1 MLDRV
6 VSVASRPGRCPP
18 ATCVGSRLR
27 LLSAE
32 GQRLALAGSP
42 YGYDVVVHIGGWR
55 QESRATYREI
65 HAALTSRGRIAES
78 HVGYLDQQVSL
89 PLLACHERHHRA
101 RLAQIATP
109 QGGWIV
115 ALDGLAP
122 QGGAPQIW
130 CIRALSSGLTL
141 RSGWRAHQDQ
151 PTCEAFLEPLQHL
164 AWPMLAVLRDKQKG
178 LVPAVAAVVPP
189 RRHPFCQAHSLRN
202 LAAPLAE
209 AEAAFKGALR
219 STVREHVGDVL
230 RQEPRTASSPTGV
243 LTVTGL
249 VPSALEKPTAP
260 AAHTPTPRGPRP
272 EAEAAADAIIT
283 QLFGHTR

>member
-1 MLDRV
+1 
-6 VSVASRPGRCPP
+6 
-18 ATCVGSRLR
+18 
-27 LLSAE
+27 
-32 GQRLALAGSP
+32 
-42 YGYDVVVHIGGWR
+42 
-55 QESRATYREI
+55 
-65 HAALTSRGRIAES
+65 
-78 HVGYLDQQVSL
+78 
-89 PLLACHERHHRA
+89 
-101 RLAQIATP
+101 
-109 QGGWIV
+109 
-115 ALDGLAP
+115 
-122 QGGAPQIW
+122 
-130 CIRALSSGLTL
+130 
-141 RSGWRAHQDQ
+141 
-151 PTCEAFLEPLQHL
+151 
-164 AWPMLAVLRDKQKG
+164 MLAVLRDKQKG